1 MAAASLAIDPFA
13 LTRYVS
19 TRGLT
24 IVGGAV
30 TLGSLAA
37 GAGRQYAP
45 AAPIWRLRAAPQLHR

>member
-30 TLGSLAA
+30 MRKRLGVAA
-37 GAGRQYAP
+37 A
-45 AAPIWRLRAAPQLHR
+45 QLHR